1 MSYRRIPLSL
11 LTSAGGEG
19 AEVVYS
25 LRNNDKF
32 ANMILDNIGKA
43 GQKKRK
49 VYQRRLPENPS
60 KDYYYIMRLTDP
72 LESVLIEYGFIDNK
86 NDAFKLQ
93 NNLEDYAEG
102 VVKAIADYA
111 GVEYRIPGSIP
122 EDSNIYIVKAGDTLY
137 SIARKYGKTV
147 DELKELNNLTS
158 NTLMIGQQLII
169 NDDSSNNNDEYI
181 EYIVQ
186 RGDSLYSIAKR
197 FGISVDLL
205 KDINGLTSNLI
216 GIGQMLFIP
225 GNSNNS
231 EYVYIVKRGDSLW
244 KIAQDNNITVD
255 DIINRNGLTSTILS
269 IGQQLIIPK
278 N

>member
-1 MSYRRIPLSL
+1 MGEIPLSL

-32 ANMILDNIGKA
+32 ANMILDNIGNA

-169 NDDSSNNNDEYI
+169 NDDYSNNNDEYI

-205 KDINGLTSNLI
+205 KDINGLSSNLI

-225 GNSNNS
+225 GNSNNI